1 MRYSDEACLV
11 YGKQTVLVTVPQSLS
26 NFNFNCFFKKH
37 RGFRPKITYQATLDQ
52 KFSEA
57 EGFLHLGSMFFQD

>member
-26 NFNFNCFFKKH
+26 TKIT
-37 RGFRPKITYQATLDQ
+37 KITYQATLDQ
-52 KFSEA
+52 TFSEA